1 SPGAITRFTGLKKK
15 LPTVTVF
22 VVAAPH
28 WLIEVRPAKTH
39 KAKTLDTVIARSGY
53 PLLSRTRAAFASR
66 LALFQRNRRLAKVA
80 CLLRARITQASTRNR
95 RQIDLSFFP
104 PIKPRMDLP

>member
-66 LALFQRNRRLAKVA
+66 LALFQRNRRLAKA
-80 CLLRARITQASTRNR
+80 ARLLSTSITKAGTVDG
-95 RQIDLSFFP
+95 RQIDLSPFS
-104 PIKPRMDLP
+104 PI